1 MFIRCLVQSMIE
13 TETGVLGELTVKEFV
28 TDDLEELVL
37 PASWLL
43 DPGNDDIEAPH
54 DPRFQ
59 VAKKLNDFV
68 GRAGR
73 VNTPLANV
81 TQPTN

>member
-1 MFIRCLVQSMIE
+1 MIE
-13 TETGVLGELTVKEFV
+13 TETGVLGDLTVKEFV

-59 VAKKLNDFV
+59 VAQKVNEFI

-73 VNTPLANV
+73 VGAPLAKGSQG
-81 TQPTN
+81 TH

>member
-1 MFIRCLVQSMIE
+1 M
-13 TETGVLGELTVKEFV
+13 LGELTVKEFV

-59 VAKKLNDFV
+59 VAKKMSSFI

-73 VNTPLANV
+73 VNGLLAQASQR
-81 TQPTN
+81 TY

>member
-1 MFIRCLVQSMIE
+1 M
-13 TETGVLGELTVKEFV
+13 KEFV

-43 DPGNDDIEAPH
+43 DPGNDDVEAPH

-59 VAKKLNDFV
+59 VAKKLNEFI

-73 VNTPLANV
+73 VYALLAAV
-81 TQPTN
+81 SQPMN

>member
-1 MFIRCLVQSMIE
+1 MIE
-13 TETGVLGELTVKEFV
+13 TEIGVLGDLTVKEFV

-43 DPGNDDIEAPH
+43 DPNNDDVEAPR

-59 VAKKLNDFV
+59 VAQKMKGFI
-68 GRAGR
+68 GRAGS
-73 VNTPLANV
+73 VNALLAKFFRHAD
-81 TQPTN
+81 

>member
-1 MFIRCLVQSMIE
+1 MIE

-73 VNTPLANV
+73 VNALLAKV
-81 TQPTN
+81 PQPTN

>member
-1 MFIRCLVQSMIE
+1 MIE

-43 DPGNDDIEAPH
+43 DPGNDSIEGPH
-54 DPRFQ
+54 DPRFH
-59 VAKKLNDFV
+59 VAKKMSSFI

-73 VNTPLANV
+73 VTGLLAQASQR
-81 TQPTN
+81 TY